1 MLPMASIHDDGSLE
15 IGEFLNMQMLE
26 NTIIHLIN
34 NIRAENCCMTK
45 LRVSKPYNLQ
55 KSSSMNLNTRLS
67 LLTYDRVND
76 SISRKGA
83 S

>member
-26 NTIIHLIN
+26 NTVIHLI
-34 NIRAENCCMTK
+34 ISEEYAENCCMTK

-55 KSSSMNLNTRLS
+55 KSSSMNLNRTIQHQALPS
-67 LLTYDRVND
+67 D
-76 SISRKGA
+76 I
-83 S
+83 